1 MIKIFDLLSPVARVP
16 DVLEREDS
24 VVRPSPEAI
33 TAHIDR
39 LEEELLETENESVR
53 SVLSQELAAFRQ
65 YRKEQDS
72 RQDQPESAEYVPW
85 KSGQGLQDI
94 PKLSSPELEKEH
106 PIFGEKVHADATQNF
121 KDLDG
126 SETFAS
132 Y

>member
-1 MIKIFDLLSPVARVP
+1 MIKNFDSLSPLTRVP
-16 DVLEREDS
+16 DVLGRENS
-24 VVRPSPEAI
+24 IVRPSPEAI

-39 LEEELLETENESVR
+39 LEEELLETSNQSVR

-72 RQDQPESAEYVPW
+72 QHDQSESAEYVPW
-85 KSGQGLQDI
+85 KSGQELQDI
-94 PKLSSPELEKEH
+94 PALSSPELEKEH
-106 PIFGEKVHADATQNF
+106 PIFGEEIHANVTQNF